1 MNPTQSNGREKGIDI
16 LSRHLERRD
25 IAEIRASIR
34 KPLMYSGSSF
44 LLTFPSF
51 DSRRKEQQGLQD
63 RTTPFHV
70 LSARIP
76 FRKVYITKGKYSTT
90 KNSQLT
96 FISTLSQR
104 KVPHIARIVFKR
116 EDAAFRN
123 PVFSKSR
130 DFGNLQ
136 PTVEGGEGKT
146 SFICRLFH

>member
-16 LSRHLERRD
+16 LSRYLERRD

-76 FRKVYITKGKYSTT
+76 FRKVYITKWNLSTT

-96 FISTLSQR
+96 FISTQNITYCKNCVQKGRRSLQESSL
-104 KVPHIARIVFKR
+104 FK
-116 EDAAFRN
+116 
-123 PVFSKSR
+123 K
-130 DFGNLQ
+130 
-136 PTVEGGEGKT
+136 
-146 SFICRLFH
+146 